1 MARYRRDGDEPD
13 GDESRRRPRPS
24 TPPGVQD
31 GPRST
36 GNDTPWVNPDGS
48 YNPNGPWNSLGG
60 GRRPAP
66 GSPRRRGGR
75 FPGGPAGGGG
85 GMRSMPMPTL
95 GGGYGGVPP
104 EILERAAGPILGNAR
119 GVAPAGRGG
128 VISNSLPGD
137 DSSMRGARGGPA
149 EMGRTFQDRFAGQ
162 PGGPTLGGKFPPQ
175 ARGGRMGGSRPPDDG
190 FESWLQEGGFMLPQ
204 DFGPGSANERA
215 RAALRER
222 YDRERGGGPPSGPI
236 MAPPMAPPRMTH
248 ADILARY
255 ADQMA
260 NRPAGIPQGPPRPG
274 PIGPPTPGPGG
285 VGLGPGNVPPPIPM
299 PYNVP
304 PIGVGNEL
312 PPSPSTNSN
321 PFPMGGG
328 PGGGGGVNP
337 HPGPVGPP
345 QQQPPQPTPIG
356 VGNQRPPGPQGPPT
370 TPPWGA
376 GNRQKLPYQGPPIN
390 PNNQLGQ
397 PQPPEADAF
406 AAWMRS
412 RGQ

>member
-104 EILERAAGPILGNAR
+104 EILERAAGPILGNSR
-119 GVAPAGRGG
+119 GVAPVSSNARGVIPEGGFPRGG
-128 VISNSLPGD
+128 TISYGSPAD
-137 DSSMRGARGGPA
+137 EARF
-149 EMGRTFQDRFAGQ
+149 GRTFQDRFAGQ
-162 PGGPTLGGKFPPQ
+162 PGGPNLGGMFPPQ
-175 ARGGRMGGSRPPDDG
+175 APGGRM
-190 FESWLQEGGFMLPQ
+190 
-204 DFGPGSANERA
+204 
-215 RAALRER
+215 
-222 YDRERGGGPPSGPI
+222 GGGPPSGPI
-236 MAPPMAPPRMTH
+236 LAPGMTPPRRTH

-260 NRPAGIPQGPPRPG
+260 DRPAGIPQGPPRPG

-285 VGLGPGNVPPPIPM
+285 VGLGPGNVPPPVPM
-299 PYNVP
+299 PYNLPPTGVP
-304 PIGVGNEL
+304 NEL
-312 PPSPSTNSN
+312 PPSPTTGNTN
-321 PFPMGGG
+321 PFPVGGG

-345 QQQPPQPTPIG
+345 QQPPLPTPIG

-370 TPPWGA
+370 TPP
-376 GNRQKLPYQGPPIN
+376 GNRVVPQQKYGGPPIN